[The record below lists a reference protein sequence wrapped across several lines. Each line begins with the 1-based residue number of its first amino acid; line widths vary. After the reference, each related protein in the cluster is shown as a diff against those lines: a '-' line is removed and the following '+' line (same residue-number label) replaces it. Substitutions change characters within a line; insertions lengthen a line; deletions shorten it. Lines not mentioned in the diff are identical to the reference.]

1 MRLSLAVA
9 ALVVAG
15 VAAPARA
22 DKKLDEAVT
31 KAEAQLAKGK
41 EDEAVKILQ
50 KAAAQAPKDAEPL
63 LALAQVLVRLGKMD
77 EAAASFAKASE
88 LSASAS
94 PAVRARV
101 LTARSSMALRMGG
114 AGEALALAQQ
124 AVQADAGASSL
135 SALARAQARLGLPA
149 ARETAE
155 KAVKSGTS
163 SAAAHVA
170 RGDALLAAHLG
181 REAEGAYKRASE
193 IEPRS
198 AAALGGLA
206 RALAA
211 QGKAG
216 PALEAARAAT
226 QADPRSGEA
235 QAALALA
242 HLAQD
247 PSDKASEAMAAV
259 QQGVIM
265 EPRNPLVKFTLG
277 RVFESRGQVAEAAK
291 SYADAGGLDP
301 TWPAPPVAAVTL
313 LLRQGDAAAATA
325 GFEALSGE
333 VKSSGEAQLLLGR
346 LLLRKEDWNGAKAA
360 LDSAAAALPGL
371 AEAQAAL
378 GTAAYNVGELKL
390 AAEAYGRAAALEPD
404 NVAYLSNHGLFL
416 GYDGR
421 LDEGLAI
428 LLKVAARPDAQGD
441 AGTFINLGWL
451 YRNLRPPTVAES
463 VAAYEKARKLDPK
476 SAKAALGVPLAY
488 RAAGQWERAITAYEH
503 VSKAYPKLDGPA
515 LVGTAWCYLRSG
527 EDYKARF
534 YASEALKAGANIRSL
549 REALLAPAK
558 PASAASKSADEI
570 SELAQQLAEDG
581 AGEQA
586 LAAQRL
592 LARGRAGVPALASA
606 LRDKDTAL
614 AVREQ
619 IVDGLARMGPAAG
632 QALAELDRQVKAGPR
647 APAAPG
653 LGEREAK
660 LVASMRAAA
669 SKIRGK

>member
-41 EDEAVKILQ
+41 QDEAVKILQ
-50 KAAAQAPKDAEPL
+50 KAAAQAPREPEPL
-63 LALAQVLVRLGKMD
+63 LVLAQVLARLGKLD
-77 EAAASFAKASE
+77 EAAASFAKAGE

-124 AVQADAGASSL
+124 AVQADGGASSL

-149 ARETAE
+149 ARDTAE

-170 RGDALLAAHLG
+170 RGDVLIAAHLG

-198 AAALGGLA
+198 ASALGGLA

-226 QADPRSGEA
+226 QADPHSGEA

-247 PSDKASEAMAAV
+247 PADKASEAMAAV
-259 QQGVIM
+259 QQGVIL
-265 EPRNPLVKFTLG
+265 EARNPLVKLTLG
-277 RVFESRGQVAEAAK
+277 RVFESRGQLAEAAK
-291 SYADAGGLDP
+291 SYAEAGGLDP
-301 TWPAPPVAAVTL
+301 SWATPPVAAVAL

-325 GFEALSGE
+325 GFEALSVE
-333 VKSSGEAQLLLGR
+333 AKSSGEAQLLLGR

-360 LDSAAAALPGL
+360 FDAAAAALPGL

-428 LLKVAARPDAQGD
+428 LLEVAARPDAQGD

-451 YRNLRPPTVAES
+451 YRNLRPPKVAES

-488 RAAGQWERAITAYEH
+488 RAAGQWARAITAYEH

-549 REALLAPAK
+549 REALLAPAP

-632 QALAELDRQVKAGPR
+632 AALTELDRQVKAGPR
-647 APAAPG
+647 AAGPG
-653 LGEREAK
+653 LEEREAK
-660 LVASMRAAA
+660 LVASMRAAVA
-669 SKIRGK
+669 KIRGK

>member
-15 VAAPARA
+15 AAAPARA

-50 KAAAQAPKDAEPL
+50 KAAAHAPKDAEPL
-63 LALAQVLVRLGKMD
+63 LALAQVLARLGKLD
-77 EAAASFAKASE
+77 EAAASFAKAGE

-124 AVQADAGASSL
+124 AVQADGGASSL

-193 IEPRS
+193 VEPRS

-259 QQGVIM
+259 QQGVIL
-265 EPRNPLVKFTLG
+265 EPGNPLVKVTLG
-277 RVFESRGQVAEAAK
+277 RVFESRGQLAEAAK
-291 SYADAGGLDP
+291 SYAEAAGLDP
-301 TWPAPPVAAVTL
+301 TWPSPPVAAVAL

-325 GFEALSGE
+325 GFEALSVE
-333 VKSSGEAQLLLGR
+333 AKSSGEAQLLLGR

-451 YRNLRPPTVAES
+451 YRNLRPPKVAES

-488 RAAGQWERAITAYEH
+488 RAAGQWARAITAYEH

-558 PASAASKSADEI
+558 PASAASTSADEI

-632 QALAELDRQVKAGPR
+632 AALAELDRQVKAGPR
-647 APAAPG
+647 AAAPG

>member
-1 MRLSLAVA
+1 
-9 ALVVAG
+9 
-15 VAAPARA
+15 
-22 DKKLDEAVT
+22 
-31 KAEAQLAKGK
+31 
-41 EDEAVKILQ
+41 
-50 KAAAQAPKDAEPL
+50 
-63 LALAQVLVRLGKMD
+63 
-77 EAAASFAKASE
+77 
-88 LSASAS
+88 
-94 PAVRARV
+94 
-101 LTARSSMALRMGG
+101 
-114 AGEALALAQQ
+114 
-124 AVQADAGASSL
+124 
-135 SALARAQARLGLPA
+135 
-149 ARETAE
+149 
-155 KAVKSGTS
+155 
-163 SAAAHVA
+163 
-170 RGDALLAAHLG
+170 
-181 REAEGAYKRASE
+181 
-193 IEPRS
+193 
-198 AAALGGLA
+198 
-206 RALAA
+206 
-211 QGKAG
+211 
-216 PALEAARAAT
+216 
-226 QADPRSGEA
+226 
-235 QAALALA
+235 
-242 HLAQD
+242 
-247 PSDKASEAMAAV
+247 MAAV
-259 QQGVIM
+259 QQGVIL
-265 EPRNPLVKFTLG
+265 EPRNPLVKLTLG
-277 RVFESRGQVAEAAK
+277 RVFESRGQLAEAAS
-291 SYADAGGLDP
+291 SYAEAGALDRS
-301 TWPAPPVAAVTL
+301 WPAPPVAAVAL

-325 GFEALSGE
+325 GFDALPGEA
-333 VKSSGEAQLLLGR
+333 KSSGEAQLLLGR

-371 AEAQAAL
+371 AEAEAAL

-390 AAEAYGRAAALEPD
+390 AADAYGRAAALEPD

-421 LDEGLAI
+421 LDEGLAV
-428 LLKVAARPDAQGD
+428 LLKVVARPDGQGD
-441 AGTFINLGWL
+441 AGAFINLGWL
-451 YRNLRPPTVAES
+451 YRSLRPPKVAES

-488 RAAGQWERAITAYEH
+488 RAAGQWARAITAYEH
-503 VSKAYPKLDGPA
+503 VSQAYPKLDGAA

-534 YASEALKAGANIRSL
+534 YASEAVKAGADVRSL

-570 SELAQQLAEDG
+570 SELAQQLQDSG

-586 LAAQRL
+586 FAAQRL

-632 QALAELDRQVKAGPR
+632 EALTELDRQVKAGPR

>member
-1 MRLSLAVA
+1 MRLCLAVA
-9 ALVVAG
+9 VLVVAG
-15 VAAPARA
+15 MAAPARA
-22 DKKLDEAVT
+22 DKKLDEAVA

-50 KAAAQAPKDAEPL
+50 KAAAQAPKDPEPL
-63 LALAQVLVRLGKMD
+63 LVLAQVHARLGKMD
-77 EAAASFAKASE
+77 EAAATLAKAGE

-101 LTARSSMALRMGG
+101 LAARSSMALRMGG
-114 AGEALALAQQ
+114 AGEALTLAQQ
-124 AVQADAGASSL
+124 AVQADGGASSL

-198 AAALGGLA
+198 AGALGGLA

-211 QGKAG
+211 QGKVG
-216 PALEAARAAT
+216 ALEGARAAT

-259 QQGVIM
+259 QQGVIL
-265 EPRNPLVKFTLG
+265 EPRNPLVKLTLG
-277 RVFESRGQVAEAAK
+277 RVFESRGQLPEAAK
-291 SYADAGGLDP
+291 SYAEAGALDP
-301 TWPAPPVAAVTL
+301 SWPAPAVAAVAL

-325 GFEALSGE
+325 GFEALSAE
-333 VKSSGEAQLLLGR
+333 AKASGEAQLLLGR

-421 LDEGLAI
+421 LDEGLAV
-428 LLKVAARPDAQGD
+428 LLKVAARPDGQGD

-451 YRNLRPPTVAES
+451 YRNLRPPKVAES

-488 RAAGQWERAITAYEH
+488 RAAGQWARAITAYEH
-503 VSKAYPKLDGPA
+503 VSKAYPKRDGPA

-549 REALLAPAK
+549 RAALLAPAR

-619 IVDGLARMGPAAG
+619 IVEGLAGMGPAAG
-632 QALAELDRQVKAGPR
+632 EALTELDRLVKAGPR

-653 LGEREAK
+653 LEEREAK
-660 LVASMRAAA
+660 LMASMRAAA

>member
-1 MRLSLAVA
+1 MRLCLVVA
-9 ALVVAG
+9 ALMVGG

-50 KAAAQAPKDAEPL
+50 KAAAQAPKDPEPPL
-63 LALAQVLVRLGKMD
+63 VLAQVLVRLGRMD
-77 EAAASFAKASE
+77 DAAASLAKASE

-124 AVQADAGASSL
+124 AVQAEGGASSL

-155 KAVKSGTS
+155 KAVKSGPS

-198 AAALGGLA
+198 TAALAGLA
-206 RALAA
+206 CALAA

-226 QADPRSGEA
+226 QADPHSGEA

-242 HLAQD
+242 HLTQD

-259 QQGVIM
+259 QQGAFL
-265 EPRNPLVKFTLG
+265 EPRNPLVQLTLS
-277 RVFESRGQVAEAAK
+277 RVFESRGQLAEAAR
-291 SYADAGGLDP
+291 SYAQAGGLDP
-301 TWPAPPVAAVTL
+301 SWPAPPVAAVAL
-313 LLRQGDAAAATA
+313 LLRQGDAAAAAA
-325 GFEALSGE
+325 GFEALSVE
-333 VKSSGEAQLLLGR
+333 AKSSGEAQLLLGR

-378 GTAAYNVGELKL
+378 GTAAYNVGELKV

-421 LDEGLAI
+421 PDEGLAV
-428 LLKVAARPDAQGD
+428 LLQVVARPDGQGD
-441 AGTFINLGWL
+441 AGAFINLGWL
-451 YRNLRPPTVAES
+451 YRNLRPPKVAES

-488 RAAGQWERAITAYEH
+488 RAAGQWARAISAYEH
-503 VSKAYPKLDGPA
+503 VSQAYPKLDGPA

-534 YASEALKAGANIRSL
+534 YTHEAAKVGADVRSL

-558 PASAASKSADEI
+558 PASAALKSADEL
-570 SELAQQLAEDG
+570 SELAQQLEENG

-586 LAAQRL
+586 FAAQRL
-592 LARGRAGVPALASA
+592 MARGRAGVPPLASA

-632 QALAELDRQVKAGPR
+632 EALAELDRQVKAGPR

-660 LVASMRAAA
+660 LVVSMRAAA
-669 SKIRGK
+669 SKIRGR

>member
-1 MRLSLAVA
+1 MRLCLAVA
-9 ALVVAG
+9 ALIVGG

-50 KAAAQAPKDAEPL
+50 KAAAQAPKDPEPPL
-63 LALAQVLVRLGKMD
+63 ILAQVLARLGKMD
-77 EAAASFAKASE
+77 EAAASFAKAGE

-101 LTARSSMALRMGG
+101 LTARSSMALRTGG

-124 AVQADAGASSL
+124 AVQADGGASSL

-155 KAVKSGTS
+155 KAVKSGTG

-170 RGDALLAAHLG
+170 RGDALLAAHLS
-181 REAEGAYKRASE
+181 REAEDAYKRASE

-198 AAALGGLA
+198 AAALAGLA

-211 QGKAG
+211 QGKVG

-226 QADPRSGEA
+226 QADPHSGEA

-259 QQGVIM
+259 QQGVIL
-265 EPRNPLVKFTLG
+265 EPRNPLVTLTLG
-277 RVFESRGQVAEAAK
+277 RVFESRGQPAESASK
-291 SYADAGGLDP
+291 YAEAGGLDRS
-301 TWPAPPVAAVTL
+301 WPAPPVAAVAL
-313 LLRQGDAAAATA
+313 LLRHGDAAAATA

-333 VKSSGEAQLLLGR
+333 AKSSGEAQLLLGR

-421 LDEGLAI
+421 PDEGLAV
-428 LLKVAARPDAQGD
+428 LLKVVARPDGQGD
-441 AGTFINLGWL
+441 AGALINLGWL
-451 YRNLRPPTVAES
+451 YRNLRAPKVADS

-476 SAKAALGVPLAY
+476 NAKAALGVPLAY
-488 RAAGQWERAITAYEH
+488 RAAGQWARAITAYEH
-503 VSKAYPKLDGPA
+503 VSEAYPKLDGPA

-534 YASEALKAGANIRSL
+534 YTSEAVKAGADVRRL

-558 PASAASKSADEI
+558 PASVVSKSADEL
-570 SELAQQLAEDG
+570 SELAQQLEESS

-586 LAAQRL
+586 FAAQRL

-606 LRDKDTAL
+606 LREKDTAL

-632 QALAELDRQVKAGPR
+632 EALTELDRQVKAGPR
-647 APAAPG
+647 ATAAPG

>member
-1 MRLSLAVA
+1 MRLCLAVA
-9 ALVVAG
+9 ALIVGG

-50 KAAAQAPKDAEPL
+50 KAAAQAPQDPEPPL
-63 LALAQVLVRLGKMD
+63 VLAQVLVRLGKMD
-77 EAAASFAKASE
+77 EAAASLAKASE

-124 AVQADAGASSL
+124 AVQADGSASSL
-135 SALARAQARLGLPA
+135 SALARAQARLGLPV

-170 RGDALLAAHLG
+170 RGDAQLAAHLG
-181 REAEGAYKRASE
+181 REAEDAYKRASE

-226 QADPRSGEA
+226 QADPHSGEA

-247 PSDKASEAMAAV
+247 SSDKASEAMAAV
-259 QQGVIM
+259 QQGVIL
-265 EPRNPLVKFTLG
+265 EPRNALVKLTLG
-277 RVFESRGQVAEAAK
+277 RVFESRGQLAEAAS
-291 SYADAGGLDP
+291 SYAEAGGLDRS
-301 TWPAPPVAAVTL
+301 WPAPPVAAVAL

-333 VKSSGEAQLLLGR
+333 AKSSGEAQLLLGR

-360 LDSAAAALPGL
+360 LDSAAIALPGL

-378 GTAAYNVGELKL
+378 GSAAYNVGELKL

-421 LDEGLAI
+421 PDEGLAV
-428 LLKVAARPDAQGD
+428 LLKVVARPDGQGD
-441 AGTFINLGWL
+441 AGALINLGWL
-451 YRNLRPPTVAES
+451 YRNLRPPKVAES
-463 VAAYEKARKLDPK
+463 VAAYEKARKLDPR

-488 RAAGQWERAITAYEH
+488 RAAGQWARAITAYEH
-503 VSKAYPKLDGPA
+503 VSEAYPKLDGPA

-534 YASEALKAGANIRSL
+534 YTSEAVKAGGDVRRL

-558 PASAASKSADEI
+558 PASAVSKSADEL
-570 SELAQQLAEDG
+570 SELAQQLEESS

-586 LAAQRL
+586 FAAQRL

-632 QALAELDRQVKAGPR
+632 EALTELDRQVKAGPR
-647 APAAPG
+647 ATAAPG

-660 LVASMRAAA
+660 LVASMQAAA

>member
-50 KAAAQAPKDAEPL
+50 KAAAQAPKDPEPL
-63 LALAQVLVRLGKMD
+63 LVLAQVLARLGKMD
-77 EAAASFAKASE
+77 EAAASLAKASE

-124 AVQADAGASSL
+124 AVQADGGASSL

-198 AAALGGLA
+198 AAALAGLA

-216 PALEAARAAT
+216 ALEAARAAT

-259 QQGVIM
+259 QQGVIL
-265 EPRNPLVKFTLG
+265 EPRNPLVKLTLG
-277 RVFESRGQVAEAAK
+277 RVFESRGQLAEAAR
-291 SYADAGGLDP
+291 SYAEAGGLDGS
-301 TWPAPPVAAVTL
+301 WPAPPVAAVAL

-333 VKSSGEAQLLLGR
+333 AKSSGEAQLLLGR

-360 LDSAAAALPGL
+360 LDLAAAALPGL

-421 LDEGLAI
+421 LDEGLAV

-451 YRNLRPPTVAES
+451 YRNLRPPKVAES

-488 RAAGQWERAITAYEH
+488 RAAGQWARAITAYEH
-503 VSKAYPKLDGPA
+503 VSQAYPKLDGTA

-549 REALLAPAK
+549 REALVAPAK

-570 SELAQQLAEDG
+570 SELAQQLAEDS

-592 LARGRAGVPALASA
+592 LARGRAGVPPLASA

-632 QALAELDRQVKAGPR
+632 EALTELDRQVKAGPR

-653 LGEREAK
+653 LEEREAK